1 MFDNIF
7 KKNQNVGLE
16 FYKNEYRILLT
27 VAFCF
32 YLLWLCLMLSI
43 LYSVLEKN
51 LVSYNERY
59 IMLSLVIFLTIL
71 FYYKSNKGVSIKV

>member
-1 MFDNIF
+1 
-7 KKNQNVGLE
+7 
-16 FYKNEYRILLT
+16 